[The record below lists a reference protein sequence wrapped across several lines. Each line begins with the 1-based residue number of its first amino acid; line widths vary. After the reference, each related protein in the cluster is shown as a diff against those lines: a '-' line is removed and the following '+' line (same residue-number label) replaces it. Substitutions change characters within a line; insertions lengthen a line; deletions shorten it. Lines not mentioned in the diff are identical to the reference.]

1 MALSGFICHDDYLAK
16 LAKLTDEEVGRLFRA
31 LMAYHATGEEKE
43 ITGREWLAFDFIRED
58 IDRAEKAHEE
68 KCRKNRENR
77 LCAIEQQPST
87 DDNERQRSS
96 TDVNDGE
103 RSTTYKDKDK
113 EKDNDKDNNKRER
126 RTFTPPT
133 VEEVAAYCKERNN
146 GIDAEYFVAYYE
158 NRKWELSNGKKMAN
172 WHLAIVTWEK
182 NGFNKSGSQPIKT
195 IPAQQYGQRDYSG
208 EQADAM
214 RRMLGKIPPA
224 QRFTQRDYSHEDADA
239 IERMLAM
246 DDGKG
251 AAG

>member
-77 LCAIEQQPST
+77 LGAIEQQPTS

-96 TDVNDGE
+96 TDVNDGQ

-113 EKDNDKDNNKRER
+113 DKDKEKDKDNKNR
-126 RTFTPPT
+126 
-133 VEEVAAYCKERNN
+133 
-146 GIDAEYFVAYYE
+146 FVAPTLDEVTAYMREIGCDVDPQYFLDYQE
-158 NRKWELSNGKKMAN
+158 ARNWVLSNGKKAKD
-172 WHLAIVTWEK
+172 WKAVIRTWK
-182 NGFNKSGSQPIKT
+182 HNDFKRTNAGGKVVS
-195 IPAQQYGQRDYSG
+195 AQQ
-208 EQADAM
+208 
-214 RRMLGKIPPA
+214 
-224 QRFTQRDYSHEDADA
+224 FTQRDYQGEQDEAMRRMIAD
-239 IERMLAM
+239 MKT
-246 DDGKG
+246 G
-251 AAG
+251 

>member
-16 LAKLTDEEVGRLFRA
+16 TAKLTDEEVGRLFRA

-58 IDRAEKAHEE
+58 IDRAEKAHDE
-68 KCRKNRENR
+68 KCRQNRRNR
-77 LCAIEQQPST
+77 MGETVDDPQPPKT

-96 TDVNDGE
+96 TDVNDGQ
-103 RSTTYKDKDK
+103 RSTTYKDKDKEK

-182 NGFNKSGSQPIKT
+182 NGFNKTAPVKT
-195 IPAQQYGQRDYSG
+195 VPAQNYSQRDYSG
-208 EQADAM
+208 EQNEA
-214 RRMLGKIPPA
+214 
-224 QRFTQRDYSHEDADA
+224 F
-239 IERMLAM
+239 ERMIR
-246 DDGKG
+246 G
-251 AAG
+251 AG